1 MGEAVQMALGEKV
14 GRLEAH
20 ELLERAS
27 IRATSEGRHLKEV
40 LAEMP
45 EVNTVLPSQRLEA
58 LFNPL
63 AYLGS
68 ADEFVE
74 RALKMAER
82 AVASAQTKRKR

>member
-1 MGEAVQMALGEKV
+1 MGEAVQMALGEKL

-27 IRATSEGRHLKEV
+27 STAVSERRSLKEV
-40 LAEMP
+40 LGEMP
-45 EVNTVLPSQRLEA
+45 EVTALLPPRRLEG

-68 ADEFVE
+68 ADEFIE
-74 RALKMAER
+74 RALKAAER
-82 AVASAQTKRKR
+82 AVAPTRKRKR